1 MFTPLFVCLFVC
13 WFVYPQD
20 ILKSSGWIWMKHGGV
35 IEYGPRT
42 NRLTFGDCR
51 SKVKVRVVI
60 LNFSYNGVKWE

>member
-1 MFTPLFVCLFVC
+1 MPLFVCLFVC

-51 SKVKVRVVI
+51 SKVEVRMAI
-60 LNFSYNGVKWE
+60 LNFSYNGVK